1 MIYSDGF
8 VALSSL
14 SNFKMVLLGLEST
27 STVFST
33 AQGDTPCAISVVL
46 SANDADGLHV
56 YIQDVTLSR
65 RFATLRNPLV
75 YLRLIATVHTSFAL
89 SAFLPPPHDH
99 VLASP
104 WGRRT

>member
-27 STVFST
+27 STVFSA

-46 SANDADGLHV
+46 RMMLTDYTCVSKML
-56 YIQDVTLSR
+56 LSHAG
-65 RFATLRNPLV
+65 FATLVDPFV
-75 YLRLIATVHTSFAL
+75 YLRLIATAHTSFAL
-89 SAFLPPPHDH
+89 SAFLLPPHDH